1 MAKIFIDAYADC
13 SSQEASE
20 SGMVLAPSKIK
31 IGKKIYNSNDKISFS
46 QEQILTKIKKGE
58 CSVIPLTIK
67 EWTDF
72 FRPYLDNGD
81 DIVMFSISQNL
92 MADGGE
98 DLRSAFGILQDDYPD
113 RECILIDTL
122 TVSRGTGEIAM
133 LSSIYHKNEPDI
145 KKVLEFANN
154 LIGRY
159 VTVLAIDDVDSLK
172 KTNIFKKVS
181 KNFVGTTVNLK
192 PIISINPDETIRI
205 VEKVR
210 GFKTATNKLYT
221 IVAQNGEN
229 IADYTFSIVNFGAQE
244 EADKLY
250 AKFASQVEAND
261 IRNLVSS
268 VHNAINIG
276 GKVVAITFHAKKYSK
291 K

>member
-13 SSQEASE
+13 SAAEANE
-20 SGMVLAPSKIK
+20 AGLVLAPSKIK
-31 IGKKIYNSNDKISFS
+31 IGKKTYNSTDKIGFS
-46 QEQILTKIKKGE
+46 EQKIIEKIKKGE

-67 EWTDF
+67 EWTNF

-81 DIVMFSISQNL
+81 DIIMFSISQNL
-92 MADGGE
+92 MSDGGE

-113 RECILIDTL
+113 RECILVDTL
-122 TVSRGTGEIAM
+122 TVSRGTSEIAI
-133 LSSIYHKNEPDI
+133 LSSLFHRNEPDI
-145 KKVLEFANN
+145 KKVMAFAND

-159 VTVLAIDDVDSLK
+159 VTVLTIDDVDSLQ

-181 KNFVGTTVNLK
+181 KNFVGTMVNLK
-192 PIISINPDETIRI
+192 PIISINPDGTIRI

-229 IADYTFSIVNFGAQE
+229 IADYTFSIVNFGAQT
-244 EADKLY
+244 EADKLFD
-250 AKFASQVEAND
+250 KFATQVEAND
-261 IRNLVSS
+261 IRNLTCSI
-268 VHNAINIG
+268 HNAINIG
-276 GKVVAITFHAKKYSK
+276 GKVVAITFHAKKPQ
-291 K
+291 

>member
-13 SSQEASE
+13 DLKEAAE
-20 SGMVLAPSKIK
+20 AGLELAPSKIK
-31 IGKKIYNSNDKISFS
+31 IGKKVYNIADTIGFS

-67 EWTDF
+67 EWADF

-81 DIVMFSISQNL
+81 DIIMFSISQNL

-122 TVSRGTGEIAM
+122 TVSRGTSEIAM
-133 LSSIYHKNEPDI
+133 LTSIYQRKEQDI
-145 KKVLEFANN
+145 KKVLAFANN
-154 LIGRY
+154 LVGRY
-159 VTVLAIDDVDSLK
+159 VTVLAIDDVDTLQ

-192 PIISINPDETIRI
+192 PIISINPDGTIRI

-229 IADYTFSIVNFGAQE
+229 IADYTFSIVNFAAQE
-244 EADKLY
+244 EANKLFD
-250 AKFASQVEAND
+250 KFANQVEAND
-261 IRNLVSS
+261 IRNLTCG

-276 GKVVAITFHAKKYSK
+276 GKVVAITFHAKKYDN
-291 K
+291 

>member
-13 SSQEASE
+13 SPKEALDT
-20 SGMVLAPSKIK
+20 GLVLAPSKVK
-31 IGKKIYNSNDKISFS
+31 IGKKIYNSTDKVGFK
-46 QEQILTKIKKGE
+46 QEQIIDKIKKGE

-81 DIVMFSISQNL
+81 DVIMFSISQNL
-92 MADGGE
+92 MSDGGE

-113 RECILIDTL
+113 RECILMDTL
-122 TVSRGTGEIAM
+122 TVSRGTCEIAM
-133 LSSIYHKNEPDI
+133 LSSIYHRNEKDI
-145 KKVLEFANN
+145 KKVLQFAND

-159 VTVLAIDDVDSLK
+159 VTVLTIDDVDSLQ

-181 KNFVGTTVNLK
+181 KNFVGTMVNLK
-192 PIISINPDETIRI
+192 PIISINPDGTIRI

-229 IADYTFSIVNFGAQE
+229 IADYTFSIVNYGAQD
-244 EADKLY
+244 EADKLF
-250 AKFASQVEAND
+250 AKFANQVEANE
-261 IRNLVSS
+261 IRNLTCG

-276 GKVVAITFHAKKYSK
+276 GKVVAITFHAKKPQ
-291 K
+291 